1 MNYTKVSERSKW
13 DVNITRK
20 SFKWIFNRINRK
32 KGNQYPVTLKKCRD
46 VHIGT
51 KIEIHSEQPQTSYL
65 KEEDEEKNEK
75 YVNCSQKLK
84 NKYKTYFAYMRSF
97 LWEGKRNDFP
107 LKDYF
112 VDLTIQK
119 ADLFG
124 KERGDKVNLN
134 EIFSNQDDE
143 HQTILVTGDPGYGK
157 TTLCRKIA
165 YDWASTDYLQ
175 RFDLTVCIILRELGD
190 RSVNEALIDN
200 LHENSSIDKD
210 WKLPFTQL
218 NILVILDG
226 FDEVVEKNK
235 IIKFIREESFD
246 ISRRMTIVVTSRPQ
260 ATEEIRED
268 MKMRFSIEG
277 FSPEHQKKCIQ
288 LMYRDESKAIRLVE
302 KVEEDEFYKE
312 IAECPLML
320 HMLCCLFNNTEM
332 EEIRSI
338 TDLYIRMFTLITER
352 YVRKTDQNGKFERG
366 KHFIGENLLLRLGTL
381 DLKLNSVT
389 SEALIKS
396 FPNEDEYNFII
407 GLDILAVN
415 SFSQYDKIIRY
426 HFLHS
431 TFREFLVAF
440 TAYNDFSYFST
451 SITDNVL
458 LFLLGLFGSD
468 KFSKRFLRNLK
479 ERVFT
484 PNFMLRAH
492 KEIKLKENWEEFCSN
507 SKVKFYD
514 IELNEM
520 KQLLNLYAFKQLFF
534 CFSETEFDYENNK
547 NEILQFFN
555 DFSFPNG
562 LKFYLFLINLT
573 TDWDYSH
580 DIRESVSCIIDFFRN
595 VRPIDY
601 EIYFI
606 GIYNFI
612 DVFHCFRNVNYSLNL
627 TGDILEELSIGEDE
641 ELIALQTLNSE
652 RTFNSYFLS
661 LEQYKTLRDRM
672 KIYPIR
678 VKKSKCVII

>member
-1 MNYTKVSERSKW
+1 MLEHVDICQ
-13 DVNITRK
+13 DVLNEK
-20 SFKWIFNRINRK
+20 C
-32 KGNQYPVTLKKCRD
+32 NQYPVILKKCTD

-51 KIEIHSEQPQTSYL
+51 KIEIHSQQPQTSYL
-65 KEEDEEKNEK
+65 KKEDEEENEK

-97 LWEGKRNDFP
+97 LWEGKRNDFI

-124 KERGDKVNLN
+124 KERGDKVNLK
-134 EIFSNQDDE
+134 EIFSNQDDD
-143 HQTILVTGDPGYGK
+143 HQTILVTGHPGYGK

-165 YDWASTDYLQ
+165 YDWASADYLQ
-175 RFDLTVCIILRELGD
+175 HFDLTACIILRELGD
-190 RSVNEALIDN
+190 RSVKQALFDN
-200 LHENSSIDKD
+200 LHENSSFDKD
-210 WKLPFTQL
+210 WKLHFRQM

-226 FDEVVEKNK
+226 FDEIVEKDR

-246 ISRRMTIVVTSRPQ
+246 ISGQMTIVVTSRPQ
-260 ATEEIRED
+260 ATEDIRED
-268 MKMRFSIEG
+268 MKMRFSIKG
-277 FSPEHQKKCIQ
+277 FSPEYQKICIQ
-288 LMYRDESKAIRLVE
+288 LMFREDESKGRSLVE

-320 HMLCCLFNNTEM
+320 HMLCCLFNNAELGEIKSTTE
-332 EEIRSI
+332 
-338 TDLYIRMFTLITER
+338 LYIRMFTLITER
-352 YVRKTDQNGKFERG
+352 YVRKTDLNCKFERG

-381 DLKLNSVT
+381 PLKVNSIT
-389 SEALIKS
+389 SEALVKF

-407 GLDILAVN
+407 GLDILAVE

-426 HFLHS
+426 HFLHI
-431 TFREFLVAF
+431 TFREFLVAY
-440 TAYNDFSYFST
+440 AIYNDFSNFST
-451 SITDNVL
+451 WITDQIL

-468 KFSKRFLRNLK
+468 KFPKSFLCNLK
-479 ERVFT
+479 EKVFT

-492 KEIKLKENWEEFCSN
+492 KEIKLRENWEEFCSN

-520 KQLLNLYAFKQLFF
+520 KQLLNLYPFKQLFF
-534 CFSETEFDYENNK
+534 CFSESEFDYENHK
-547 NEILQFFN
+547 NEIFQFFN

-562 LKFYLFLINLT
+562 LKIYLFLINMT
-573 TDWDYSH
+573 TDRDYSH

-595 VRPIDY
+595 IRPIDY

-612 DVFHCFRNVNYSLNL
+612 DIFHCFRNVNYSLNL
-627 TGDILEELSIGEDE
+627 TEGVLKELRIDEGE
-641 ELIALQTLNSE
+641 ELIALQTQSSE
-652 RTFNSYFLS
+652 GTFNSYFLS
-661 LEQYKTLRDRM
+661 LEQYETLRDLM

-678 VKKSKCVII
+678 EKNSKCVVI